1 MSKKSLALA
10 FLPLLLSMPAA
21 ASVVADPEGDILD
34 TFVGVESPDLDVTSF
49 SVVFDSSVNN
59 FVLEAVF
66 AGPINPA
73 TNAFDDLTII
83 EEEFQTSIIAND
95 GRGQITIFES
105 FEQPVDITAA
115 DFLF

>member
-1 MSKKSLALA
+1 MKVDNLH
-10 FLPLLLSMPAA
+10 
-21 ASVVADPEGDILD
+21 ILD

-95 GRGQITIFES
+95 GRGNALWAS
-105 FEQPVDITAA
+105 SRLVS
-115 DFLF
+115 